1 MEWTAQKCT
10 VRNTLK
16 KYRWALLILAI
27 GLMLMLFPEVE
38 NAKDPEPTLV
48 SDITDVKPCLQEQL
62 NEILSQLEGAGKVCV
77 LLTELEGEQTIYQTD
92 QNHRKGTE
100 TEEIQ
105 KDTVITTQA
114 DRSEH
119 GLITRV
125 DPPRYLG
132 AIVLCQGADKA
143 SVRLAIVDA
152 VSTATGLGA
161 DKISVWKMK

>member
-1 MEWTAQKCT
+1 MEWTAEKCA

-16 KYRWALLILAI
+16 KYRWAILILVI
-27 GLMLMLFPEVE
+27 GLVLMMFPDGNNIKES
-38 NAKDPEPTLV
+38 EPKAV
-48 SDITDVKPCLQEQL
+48 SDITGTKPCLQEQL

-77 LLTELEGEQTIYQTD
+77 LITESEGEQTIYQTD
-92 QNHRKGTE
+92 QNLRKGTDA
-100 TEEIQ
+100 EEIQ
-105 KDTVITTQA
+105 KDTVITTQS
-114 DRSEH
+114 DRGEQ